1 MGCAAVER
9 RRCEGCEGNH
19 DDAAPIRNRRQ
30 TRPLA
35 PIRNCVE
42 LQRQDFSDTAT
53 MPTLLR
59 WNYEGGI
66 EGSDEAKRR
75 GEQRAFAGD
84 KVAHR
89 ASAPPQYD

>member
-1 MGCAAVER
+1 
-9 RRCEGCEGNH
+9 
-19 DDAAPIRNRRQ
+19 
-30 TRPLA
+30 
-35 PIRNCVE
+35 
-42 LQRQDFSDTAT
+42 